1 MVLCYWSLGDLVLWI
16 LEPRMRWTMDW
27 KTEMNLL
34 LLILDPRGVA
44 DTPEG
49 RMATP
54 VMGT

>member
-1 MVLCYWSLGDLVLWI
+1 MVLCYWSLGD